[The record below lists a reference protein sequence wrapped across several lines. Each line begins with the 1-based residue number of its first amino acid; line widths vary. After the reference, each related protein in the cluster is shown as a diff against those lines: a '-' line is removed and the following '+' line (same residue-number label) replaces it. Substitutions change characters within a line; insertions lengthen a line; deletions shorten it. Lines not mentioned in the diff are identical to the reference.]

1 MDAFGVV
8 AVQVAAAEPGGGGTP
23 LGHPLP
29 LKSDDS
35 GMGAGARGSYLSP
48 AQVLFRAPS
57 FLAWLIKGSVLY
69 SSSTAPYFS
78 KMISPP
84 HPGGLLAH

>member
-8 AVQVAAAEPGGGGTP
+8 TVQAAAAEPEGGGTP

-29 LKSDDS
+29 LKSGDS

-57 FLAWLIKGSVLY
+57 FLA
-69 SSSTAPYFS
+69 
-78 KMISPP
+78 
-84 HPGGLLAH
+84 